1 MHILVWT
8 TLNLTWT
15 QAEMHMCSQVIHFI
29 YSHLKNLHKMALK
42 ATWSFSRK
50 DTTGKADELLARG
63 DKGVCP
69 EGHRHFYT
77 VSGPKEELQLYID
90 TVKTATFNPVSD
102 DGSVIF
108 STLYPS
114 ITDECTLYRSRKV
127 NPKTGT
133 YNYGLDESGFTRL
146 TGQLD
151 RVKNEKIQD
160 ILINAKAY
168 SVMGLK
174 PSATAVQA
182 MNSIDI
188 DSVDDDTDDDTE
200 APKPKAKAK
209 VNPESEAE

>member
-1 MHILVWT
+1 
-8 TLNLTWT
+8 
-15 QAEMHMCSQVIHFI
+15 
-29 YSHLKNLHKMALK
+29 MALK

-50 DTTGKADELLARG
+50 DTTGKADELLLRG

-77 VSGPKEELQLYID
+77 VSGPKEEVQLYID
-90 TVKTATFNPVSD
+90 TVKTDTFNPVSEE
-102 DGSVIF
+102 GSVIF

-151 RVKNEKIQD
+151 RVKNQKLQD
-160 ILINAKAY
+160 ILINSKAH
-168 SVMGLK
+168 SVMGIK
-174 PSATAVQA
+174 PSAATAQA
-182 MNSIDI
+182 MDNALDDI
-188 DSVDDDTDDDTE
+188 LNEETTE
-200 APKPKAKAK
+200 AKPKAKAK